1 MEPSPVGKRNITP
14 EKVIQI
20 LEKQGTK
27 ISLEEAKLILD
38 FLYKFAK
45 LTLEHVLKR

>member
-1 MEPSPVGKRNITP
+1 MLQEKRSMTP
-14 EKVIQI
+14 EKAMEI

-27 ISLEEAKLILD
+27 ISIEEAKLMLD